1 MKTCV
6 FITGTNAV
14 GKSALA
20 WAIITRFGGVD
31 RITND
36 VTYCTD
42 GGFCLAGKYGITR
55 FGGVDRITN
64 DKGSSCTSRLAEV
77 VEEGLRNADT
87 IVCEGSFMNTFG
99 LNLSNAL
106 FKAERHLVVSLY
118 ADPKTIWERLCG
130 RSNGKYGDG
139 KRRFDLILKKQ
150 RQAMIAAQR
159 WQSIGVPVLQVNTAV
174 TPVDEVL
181 RLTLE
186 KLDAICGRITT
197 TR

>member
-20 WAIITRFGGVD
+20 WEIIHRYGGVD

-42 GGFCLAGKYGITR
+42 GGICLAGSYGIHR
-55 FGGVDRITN
+55 YGGVDRITN

-77 VEEGLRNADT
+77 VEDGLRYADT
-87 IVCEGSFMNTFG
+87 IICEGSFMNTFG

-106 FKAERHLVVSLY
+106 FKADRHLVVSLY
-118 ADPKTIWERLCG
+118 ADPKTIWQRLTA

-139 KRRFDLILKKQ
+139 KRRFDLIVKKQ

-159 WQSIGVPVLQVNTAV
+159 WQSIGVKVMQFNTSETTIAEELEAV
-174 TPVDEVL
+174 VSFIGEGGKV
-181 RLTLE
+181 
-186 KLDAICGRITT
+186 
-197 TR
+197 